1 MQPQHARLA
10 LTISGAAVALLALW
24 LGAMAWLKPDA
35 ATEPITWESLAPPA
49 STPLRSWRH
58 IVLHHSNTRKDTVAS
73 IDAAHRRKGW
83 DGIGYHLVI
92 GNGVNMA
99 DGAMEPTFR
108 WRSQLHGAHAGSSPL
123 AKAWNDQG
131 IGICLL
137 GKFNDDT
144 PSEHQIERLVELL
157 CVLIRHLPGLSTA
170 RIIGHGDV
178 PGKDTDCP
186 GRHLDV
192 ERIRFLVRE
201 RLAAEGVGERP

>member
-10 LTISGAAVALLALW
+10 LTLSGAAVGVLVMW
-24 LGAMAWLKPDA
+24 LAMAAWITPET
-35 ATEPITWESLAPPA
+35 ATEPITWEGLAPPA
-49 STPLRSWRH
+49 STPLRGWRH

-92 GNGVNMA
+92 GNGVNMP
-99 DGAMEPTFR
+99 DGAIEPTFR
-108 WRSQLHGAHAGSSPL
+108 WRSQLHGAHAGASPL
-123 AKAWNDQG
+123 AKPWNETG
-131 IGICLL
+131 IGICLI
-137 GKFNDDT
+137 GRFNEDA
-144 PSEHQIERLVELL
+144 PSDHQIERLVDLL

-186 GRHLDV
+186 GHHLDV

-201 RLAAEGVGERP
+201 RLAAEGVSDRP